1 VLAGTVADRIGR
13 KQVFTI
19 TVLLYSIST
28 GLCAVAW
35 NYESLLVFRFLVG
48 FGLGGELPVAATLM
62 SEYAPAR
69 LRGRFVVLLKSFWG
83 VGWLVAACISYL
95 FIPTFGWKL
104 AFLLGALPA
113 LYVFLLRLHMPE
125 SIRYLLSKGRVDEAK
140 AIIRD
145 IERQLKMPERP
156 FLDQLAPGRVEAER
170 VETPGF
176 ASLWAKGMRRRTTML
191 WLAWFGIVFSY
202 YGIFMW
208 LPSIVYAQGF
218 EIVKTFE
225 YVLIM
230 TLVGVFLT
238 TMVMAR
244 EWERGTLEALFI
256 TPVRPIEILLSKMI
270 PYFGIAT
277 IGFWLCMAAA
287 RYLYGVPVHGSFLM
301 ILLGSV
307 IYLIVTLGMG
317 LTISSVIKNQFFAC
331 QVSMLVSTLPT
342 VMLSGFIFDLRSAPA
357 VVYAV
362 GHVLPATYYMEL
374 LKSLF
379 LAGNDW
385 ALIRENCLILGGY
398 AVFFTGLSCV
408 VTKKRLE

>member
-1 VLAGTVADRIGR
+1 MWAKAFFRRLAALTRKEFYQLLRDKSSMLLGIVMPVVLILLIGYGMSLDVKNVPVAVVLEDHSPTARQAVSFVTGSEYFSPVYVQSMQEAQSRLLTHEVDAILCVPIQFTSDLAKGSA
-13 KQVFTI
+13 QVQVIVNGVEATTASSAQTYI
-19 TVLLYSIST
+19 ESGLLSW
-28 GLCAVAW
+28 AA
-35 NYESLLVFRFLVG
+35 RQ
-48 FGLGGELPVAATLM
+48 GLGAAGGQV
-62 SEYAPAR
+62 S
-69 LRGRFVVLLKSFWG
+69 VVSRIWFNDANTSTWF
-83 VGWLVAACISYL
+83 
-95 FIPTFGWKL
+95 FIPGL
-104 AFLLGALPA
+104 
-113 LYVFLLRLHMPE
+113 V
-125 SIRYLLSKGRVDEAK
+125 
-140 AIIRD
+140 
-145 IERQLKMPERP
+145 
-156 FLDQLAPGRVEAER
+156 
-170 VETPGF
+170 
-176 ASLWAKGMRRRTTML
+176 
-191 WLAWFGIVFSY
+191 
-202 YGIFMW
+202 
-208 LPSIVYAQGF
+208 
-218 EIVKTFE
+218 
-225 YVLIM
+225 VLIM
-230 TLVGVFLT
+230 TLVGLFLT

>member
-1 VLAGTVADRIGR
+1 MMEAFRRISSLVRKEYNQLIRDRSSLVIGI
-13 KQVFTI
+13 VI
-19 TVLLYSIST
+19 PIMLILLIGY
-28 GLCAVAW
+28 GL
-35 NYESLLVFRFLVG
+35 SLDVKNV
-48 FGLGGELPVAATLM
+48 PVA
-62 SEYAPAR
+62 
-69 LRGRFVVLLKSFWG
+69 VVMEDASPTVQDMLSFMDG
-83 VGWLVAACISYL
+83 SDY
-95 FIPTFGWKL
+95 FDP
-104 AFLLGALPA
+104 
-113 LYVFLLRLHMPE
+113 
-125 SIRYLLSKGRVDEAK
+125 RYTTSMKDGTEMMNRREVD
-140 AIIRD
+140 AIIRVPPNFTESLSRGGSHVQIILWGVD
-145 IERQLKMPERP
+145 AASARTAGSYLEAGLASWQVANASKYMTVSDGIGFVSVTPRQW
-156 FLDQLAPGRVEAER
+156 FNDANTSTWFFIPGLV
-170 VETPGF
+170 
-176 ASLWAKGMRRRTTML
+176 
-191 WLAWFGIVFSY
+191 
-202 YGIFMW
+202 
-208 LPSIVYAQGF
+208 
-218 EIVKTFE
+218 
-225 YVLIM
+225 VLIM

-287 RYLYGVPVHGSFLM
+287 RYLYGVPVHGSFFM

-342 VMLSGFIFDLRSAPA
+342 VMLSGFIFDLRSMPA

>member
-1 VLAGTVADRIGR
+1 MMDAFRRISSLVRKEYNQLIRDRSSLVIGI
-13 KQVFTI
+13 VI
-19 TVLLYSIST
+19 PIMLILLIGY
-28 GLCAVAW
+28 GL
-35 NYESLLVFRFLVG
+35 SLDVKNV
-48 FGLGGELPVAATLM
+48 PVA
-62 SEYAPAR
+62 
-69 LRGRFVVLLKSFWG
+69 VVMEDASPTVQDMLSFMDG
-83 VGWLVAACISYL
+83 SDY
-95 FIPTFGWKL
+95 FDP
-104 AFLLGALPA
+104 
-113 LYVFLLRLHMPE
+113 
-125 SIRYLLSKGRVDEAK
+125 RYTTSMKDGTEMMNRREVD
-140 AIIRD
+140 AIIRVPPNFTESLSRGGSHVQIILWGVD
-145 IERQLKMPERP
+145 AASARTAGSYLEAGLASWQAANASKYMTVSDGIGFVSVTPRQW
-156 FLDQLAPGRVEAER
+156 FNDANTSTWFFIPGLV
-170 VETPGF
+170 
-176 ASLWAKGMRRRTTML
+176 
-191 WLAWFGIVFSY
+191 
-202 YGIFMW
+202 
-208 LPSIVYAQGF
+208 
-218 EIVKTFE
+218 
-225 YVLIM
+225 VLIM

-244 EWERGTLEALFI
+244 EWERGTLEALFV
-256 TPVRPIEILLSKMI
+256 TP
-270 PYFGIAT
+270 
-277 IGFWLCMAAA
+277 AA